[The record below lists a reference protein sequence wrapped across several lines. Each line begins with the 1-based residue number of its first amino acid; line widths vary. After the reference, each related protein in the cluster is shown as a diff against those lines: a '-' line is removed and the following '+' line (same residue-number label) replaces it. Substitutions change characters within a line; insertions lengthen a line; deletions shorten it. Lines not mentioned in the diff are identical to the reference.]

1 MYGGMTETDI
11 RNFEAAFGFRPEDS
25 EVEVWPDVWAA
36 YLTFN
41 ALRTQWRMGVNGP
54 TGLDYSVLPQVIDL
68 LNLNS
73 DKTTLFND
81 IRVMEAKALAIMHQ

>member
-1 MYGGMTETDI
+1 MTETDI
-11 RNFEAAFGFRPEDS
+11 RNFEAAFGFTPEDS
-25 EVEVWPDVWAA
+25 EVEVWADVWAA

>member
-1 MYGGMTETDI
+1 MTETDI
-11 RNFEAAFGFRPEDS
+11 RNFKAAFGFTPEAC

-41 ALRTQWRMGVNGP
+41 AMRIQWRIGINGP
-54 TGLDYSVLPQVIDL
+54 TGLDYTVLSHVIDFL
-68 LNLNS
+68 GINS

-81 IRVMEAKALAIMHQ
+81 IRVMEAKALAIMYQKT